1 MVRRFALAAS
11 ALTGVPL
18 LVAWLISQRMLHPN
32 PKVEDHDLSDFDLPA
47 EEISFPSRDGTRL
60 AGWFIPA
67 GTTASSPG
75 IVLSHGWRR
84 SRAELLPHADL
95 LHRAG
100 FAVLAFD
107 YRHRGQSGGNAV
119 TMGLREQDD
128 LLGALDT
135 LAARPEVNAARIGV
149 LGMSLGAVMAIL
161 VAARDERVRAV
172 VAECPFTTGDAMMTR
187 GIRHYTH
194 LPSFPVAPLVKW
206 IVERRLGGSLDGV
219 HALAAAGALSPRP
232 VFLIADERDA
242 VIGAEE
248 TQRVF
253 EAAGEPK
260 RYWFVSGAD
269 HACGWQ
275 AAPEEYERR
284 VVAFLRDALG
294 ASEETTARGKRTGR

>member
-1 MVRRFALAAS
+1 MLRRLALAAS

-32 PKVEDHDLSDFDLPA
+32 PKVEDHDLGDFDLRA
-47 EEISFPSRDGTRL
+47 EEISFPSRDGTHL

-67 GTTASSPG
+67 GTTGPSPG

-135 LAARPEVNAARIGV
+135 LADRPEVNAAHIGV
-149 LGMSLGAVMAIL
+149 LGMSLGAVIAIL

-194 LPSFPVAPLVKW
+194 LPSFPVAPLAKW
-206 IVERRLGGSLDGV
+206 IIERRLGGSLDTV
-219 HALAAAGALSPRP
+219 HALAAVGALNPRP

-242 VIGAEE
+242 VVGAQE

-260 RYWFVSGAD
+260 RYWLVPDAD

-284 VVAFLRDALG
+284 VVAFLRDALV
-294 ASEETTARGKRTGR
+294 ASEETPARSERTGR